1 MHSEGMPDELDLEG
15 DALKRAQSGDKEAFR
30 VLVELHYEKVFAMEL
45 RQVRDRSVAEELTQ
59 EIFVKA
65 YKNIHSFRHQAKFST
80 WLTRI
85 AFNHTSSY
93 FKSRRF
99 KESRRTV
106 SLIEENVASSQD
118 SQTEELISR
127 LNFFITK
134 LAPHHREVLVLC
146 AMEGRTYE
154 EAAKVLEIPIGT
166 IRSRMNTAIKNLKRN
181 FWNS

>member
-1 MHSEGMPDELDLEG
+1 LLFT
-15 DALKRAQSGDKEAFR
+15 EAF
-30 VLVELHYEKVFAMEL
+30 
-45 RQVRDRSVAEELTQ
+45 
-59 EIFVKA
+59 
-65 YKNIHSFRHQAKFST
+65 

-85 AFNHTSSY
+85 VFNHTSSY

-99 KESRRTV
+99 KESKKTV
-106 SLIEENVASSQD
+106 SLLEDNLASSED
-118 SQTEELISR
+118 PQTEELINR

-134 LAPHHREVLVLC
+134 LAPHHREVLILC

-154 EAAKVLEIPIGT
+154 EAAKVLAIPIGT